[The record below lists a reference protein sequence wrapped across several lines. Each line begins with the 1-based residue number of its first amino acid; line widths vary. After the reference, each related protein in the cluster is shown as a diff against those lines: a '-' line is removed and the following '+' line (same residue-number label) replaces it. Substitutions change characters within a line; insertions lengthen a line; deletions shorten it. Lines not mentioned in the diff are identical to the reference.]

1 MPLVTVNSMIRGNYS
16 SIVLTI
22 MHLTNP
28 VKPVLRLRNL
38 QDIMV
43 ISGKI
48 PADLQNGP
56 VTFSPDMKSM
66 VATVIEYDKE
76 KTTVEIGK
84 PEATSFPYK
93 VVLLCAKE
101 QEETIHEVCSGFSTG
116 RDVFV
121 CPPLP
126 V

>member
-1 MPLVTVNSMIRGNYS
+1 MIRGNYS

-28 VKPVLRLRNL
+28 GETGVETQKPPRYYGYFR
-38 QDIMV
+38 
-43 ISGKI
+43 KI

-76 KTTVEIGK
+76 RQ
-84 PEATSFPYK
+84 P
-93 VVLLCAKE
+93 
-101 QEETIHEVCSGFSTG
+101 
-116 RDVFV
+116 
-121 CPPLP
+121 
-126 V
+126 